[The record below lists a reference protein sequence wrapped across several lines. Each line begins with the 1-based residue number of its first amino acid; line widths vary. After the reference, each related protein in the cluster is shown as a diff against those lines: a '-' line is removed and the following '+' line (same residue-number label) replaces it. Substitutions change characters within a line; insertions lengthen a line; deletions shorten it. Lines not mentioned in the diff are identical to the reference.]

1 MANITVLWEVLQGYA
16 LCCEEMWNRR
26 DIAPHIIYLVTIW
39 SCIVCHAQ
47 PLHCQGKSLL
57 TRAIGGTTGDRQVAK
72 TLTLTENGDLVGWG
86 QLLLIL
92 LLILEWV
99 NSLVLA
105 RSNISS
111 AHLHDIHNESATSEV
126 FHNII
131 FCFNLFS
138 FVFDEGMMINVVTSL
153 RRVCLELSKC
163 VSWWYPAKVIYQ
175 GNYSIQLSLVK
186 AEIK

>member
-1 MANITVLWEVLQGYA
+1 M
-16 LCCEEMWNRR
+16 LCRDVEEKRYSSTY
-26 DIAPHIIYLVTIW
+26 YLPCYYLKQYGQW
-39 SCIVCHAQ
+39 HAQ

-57 TRAIGGTTGDRQVAK
+57 TNAIGGTTGDRRVAK
-72 TLTLTENGDLVGWG
+72 MLILTENGDLVGWG

-92 LLILEWV
+92 ILQWV
-99 NSLVLA
+99 NSLVSA

-111 AHLHDIHNESATSEV
+111 VHLHNIHNESTTSEV

-131 FCFNLFS
+131 FCFNFFS
-138 FVFDEGMMINVVTSL
+138 FVFHEGMMVKIVTSF

-163 VSWWYPAKVIYQ
+163 VSRWYPAKVIYQ
-175 GNYSIQLSLVK
+175 GNYSIQPSLVK

>member
-1 MANITVLWEVLQGYA
+1 
-16 LCCEEMWNRR
+16 
-26 DIAPHIIYLVTIW
+26 
-39 SCIVCHAQ
+39 
-47 PLHCQGKSLL
+47 
-57 TRAIGGTTGDRQVAK
+57 VAK

-92 LLILEWV
+92 LLILQRV

-111 AHLHDIHNESATSEV
+111 VHLHDIHNESTTSEV

-131 FCFNLFS
+131 FCFNIFA
-138 FVFDEGMMINVVTSL
+138 FVFDKGMMIKTVTSL

-163 VSWWYPAKVIYQ
+163 VSR
-175 GNYSIQLSLVK
+175 
-186 AEIK
+186 